1 MNRQQGKQG
10 GYAGLEEQISRTL
23 RQQAESVQVTSADA
37 ERMKGSVHR
46 KIEEEKRMRRWS
58 AKKVMITAVAVCVF
72 GSITAVAAGR
82 ITSSVAHSSHD
93 NDFTYDKLGEME
105 TKLGI
110 VTKAPEA
117 FSNGYRFSTGVPVER
132 SGMDESGNVVES
144 GNDLSLNYKKDGM
157 PDIYISVQK
166 SSMFEN
172 EQWAQSFDHNGI
184 TVGYRADQYRF
195 VPPNYQITEEEQ
207 ARVDAGELYVS
218 YGSDEIEDEIIKNVY
233 WEDEGIQYY
242 ITAMDSSLGAEDL
255 IQMAGE
261 IIDNK

>member
-1 MNRQQGKQG
+1 MNRQHRKQG
-10 GYAGLEEQISRTL
+10 GYAGLEEQINRTL
-23 RQQAESVQVTSADA
+23 RQQAESIQVTSADA

-58 AKKVMITAVAVCVF
+58 AKKVMITAAAVCVF

-82 ITSSVAHSSHD
+82 ITSSVSHSSHND
-93 NDFTYDKLGEME
+93 DFTYDKLGEME

-110 VTKAPEA
+110 VTKAPET

-132 SGMDESGNVVES
+132 SGMDEAGNVLES
-144 GNDLSLNYKKDGM
+144 GNDFSLNYKKSGM

-166 SSMFEN
+166 SSMYEN
-172 EQWAQSFDHNGI
+172 EQWPQTFDHNGI
-184 TVGYRADQYRF
+184 AVGYSADQYRF
-195 VPPNYQITEEEQ
+195 VPPDYQITEEEQ

-218 YGSDEIEDEIIKNVY
+218 YGSQEIEDEIIKNVH

-242 ITAMDSSLGAEDL
+242 ISATDSSLSAEDL
-255 IQMAGE
+255 VQMAGE
-261 IIDNK
+261 IIDNR